1 MALIPRPALDCSEA
15 LFQGKVI
22 GLAKQ
27 HDWLIFHPLTTQRK
41 GAWSTFSLG
50 HKGYPDLT
58 LARAG
63 EGVLF
68 AELKTEKG
76 KLNAE
81 QLRWRFELEQA
92 GAEYHLWRP
101 SDWDL
106 IVGRLNV

>member
-1 MALIPRPALDCSEA
+1 M
-15 LFQGKVI
+15 
-22 GLAKQ
+22 
-27 HDWLIFHPLTTQRK
+27 
-41 GAWSTFSLG
+41 
-50 HKGYPDLT
+50 
-58 LARAG
+58 
-63 EGVLF
+63 F

-81 QLRWRFELEQA
+81 QLRWKFELEQA

>member
-1 MALIPRPALDCSEA
+1 MALIPRPELDCSEA
-15 LFQGKVI
+15 VFQGKVI
-22 GLAKQ
+22 ALAKQ
-27 HDWLIFHPLTTQRK
+27 HDWLVFHPLTAQKK
-41 GAWSTFSLG
+41 GVWSTFQSG

-58 LARAG
+58 LARAE

-68 AELKTEKG
+68 AELKTETG
-76 KLNAE
+76 KVSAD